1 MWVAVATALAL
12 ATGTAEPQVIEPRTA
27 AQHAALTSMAPEFC
41 YSGRRFGGKSFI
53 GCLKAYLYA
62 SLYPGARVGVCRE
75 ERASM
80 ETTTLLTLKNE
91 VIPRPIWQR
100 YWRESK
106 SALYLPNGS
115 EINVFGL
122 DKPGRAL
129 GTRYGLVVVDQAEQ
143 IDENQFQ
150 TINSSMMQV
159 GMRWHQLLLLFNPD
173 SPDHWAYKRYLPD
186 LGDGPRHDENGR
198 LFAEV
203 CHVLPDDLL
212 EYLSEQSRE
221 RFDSL
226 QGTFRDR
233 MRLGLWV
240 AFEGAIY
247 PMWSAARHVVDPPD
261 VAEKWGGYPPPDW
274 PRVFAC
280 DLGYDNPFACGW
292 AATDPDGK
300 RHVYRQVYMSRRTID
315 VHGETILEEE
325 RKEMAMLRECAKALG
340 REKELAPYLES
351 LNVETRWSDHDR
363 GEREILANMG
373 IETQAAVKDIQAGIQ
388 SVAQALEA
396 GEVVIWKGS
405 LVERDARLAEMNQ
418 PTCLEEEMPGYRW
431 GVKKS
436 SGAGQDKP
444 ASDQADHACDWL
456 RYLIHSE
463 QYGARAG
470 LWVA

>member
-1 MWVAVATALAL
+1 MKSV
-12 ATGTAEPQVIEPRTA
+12 
-27 AQHAALTSMAPEFC
+27 APEFC

-53 GCLKAYLYA
+53 GCAKGYLYA
-62 SLYPGARVGVCRE
+62 LKYPGARVGICRE

-80 ETTTLLTLKNE
+80 ETTTLLTLKQE
-91 VIPRPIWQR
+91 VIPRIVWHN

-129 GTRYGLVVVDQAEQ
+129 GTRYGMVVIDQAEQ
-143 IDENQFQ
+143 IDLNQFD

-159 GMRWHQLLLLFNPD
+159 GMPWHQLLLLFNPD
-173 SPDHWAYKRYLPD
+173 SPEHWAYKRYKPD
-186 LGDGPRHDENGR
+186 LGDGKRVDENGR
-198 LFAEV
+198 HFADV
-203 CHVLPDDLL
+203 VHVLPNDLL

-226 QGTFRDR
+226 SGTFRDR

-247 PMWSAARHVVDPPD
+247 PMWSSGRHVIDRPGLT
-261 VAEKWGGYPPPDW
+261 ERWGGYPPPEW
-274 PRVFAC
+274 PRSFAC

-292 AATDPDGK
+292 SAMDPDGK
-300 RHVYRQVYMSRRTID
+300 RHIYRQIYMSRRTID
-315 VHGETILEEE
+315 QHGDAILAQEAEEL
-325 RKEMAMLRECAKALG
+325 ATLRRCAAGLG
-340 REKELAPYLES
+340 REKELAPYLED
-351 LNVETRWSDHDR
+351 LNLDTRWSDHDR
-363 GEREILANMG
+363 GERAILDDMG
-373 IETQAAVKDIQAGIQ
+373 IPTSPAVKDIQAGIQ

-396 GEVVIWKGS
+396 GDVFVWKGS
-405 LVERDARLAEMNQ
+405 LVERDPRLAEMLA
-418 PTCLEEEMPGYRW
+418 PTCLEEEVHAYRW
-431 GVKKS
+431 GVKKV

-444 ASDQADHACDWL
+444 AADQADHACDWL

-463 QYGARAG
+463 AYGARAG
-470 LWVA
+470 VWV